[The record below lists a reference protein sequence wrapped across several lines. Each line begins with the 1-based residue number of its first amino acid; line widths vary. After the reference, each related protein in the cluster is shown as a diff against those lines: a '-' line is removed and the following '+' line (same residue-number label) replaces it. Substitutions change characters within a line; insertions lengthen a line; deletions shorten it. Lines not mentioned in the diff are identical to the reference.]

1 MVSAIYVPVGPEAAN
16 HPDDDAAKAW
26 PALQTKSVAAISEID
41 EAVKHLHNI
50 AAFTKL
56 AADRQSSYMLQRNA
70 VASGGYID
78 SGDFPCID
86 VPFGQNEHFYGRE
99 DVLKKIHGHL
109 DWRGSEGLRTFT
121 IYGRRGVGKTQVALE
136 YAYRNPSKFDA
147 IFWIQCETSASLRQ
161 SFTNMALKLD
171 LRGATESGH
180 HEENL
185 FLVHD
190 WLKKTGMSRPFVVF
204 LVMSYA

>member
-1 MVSAIYVPVGPEAAN
+1 MVSTIHVPVRPEAAN
-16 HPDDDAAKAW
+16 HPDDDADKAW
-26 PALQTKSVAAISEID
+26 SALQTKSVAAISDID

-56 AADRQSSYMLQRNA
+56 TADRQSSYMLQKNA
-70 VASGGYID
+70 AAFGGYNDSGG
-78 SGDFPCID
+78 FPCVD
-86 VPFGQNEHFYGRE
+86 LPFSQNEHFYGRE
-99 DVLKKIHGHL
+99 DVLKKIQSHL
-109 DWRGSEGLRTFT
+109 DWRGSERLRTFT

-136 YAYRNPSKFDA
+136 YAHRNPSKFDA

-171 LRGATESGH
+171 LHGANESGH

-185 FLVHD
+185 FLVHE
-190 WLKKTGMSRPFVVF
+190 WLKKTGM
-204 LVMSYA
+204 L